1 MEWKSLS
8 KEEAMRSPYYG
19 LKGWLLVFYVLTA
32 LGIVPYL
39 GLMISPPTSGSGDV
53 GMTRVFLLIHV
64 TLSVPFLILAPM
76 KHPLMPKVVIICLW
90 MSFASRAS
98 PMYPAALASASGTA
112 TYLSSVNLFGVIG
125 AGVVA
130 VLITWYMLRSKRV
143 NVTYLNRVPA

>member
-19 LKGWLLVFYVLTA
+19 LKGWLMVFYVLTA